1 MSRFPIKSFAA
12 ALMLAGLTLPASA
25 GTPFSVMLDWFVNPD
40 HGPII
45 VAKQRGYFKDA
56 GLDVEIIAPADPSDP
71 PKMVAAGEVDLG
83 VSYQPQLYLQH
94 KEGLPVV
101 RVGSLIDSPLYCIM
115 VDADGPVK
123 SLADLKGG
131 RVGFSVPGIEEALM
145 HRMLR
150 TNGVEPDEVEQVNV
164 NFALTS
170 ALAAGKVDAV
180 GGAFRNFELHQ
191 MAMVGRKGKCFFPEE
206 NGVPVYEELIYET
219 AADRTDFSAIKT
231 FLKVTACAAEE
242 IAKDPEGTWEEF
254 KGYAAEL
261 DDQLNHDAWFD
272 TYPKFSVKPMA
283 LDKARYEAFGAYLNE
298 IGMIEATPP
307 LDGITHDLSGE

>member
-1 MSRFPIKSFAA
+1 MSLFKSLAMSLVF
-12 ALMLAGLTLPASA
+12 AGLSLPASA

-45 VAKQRGYFKDA
+45 VAKQRGYFKEA

-71 PKMVAAGEVDLG
+71 PKMAAAGEIDLG

-115 VDADGPVK
+115 VDAEGPVK

-219 AADRTDFSAIKT
+219 AADRTDFSAIKA
-231 FLKVTACAAEE
+231 FFKATARAAAE

-254 KGYAAEL
+254 KSYAAEL

-272 TYPKFSVKPMA
+272 TYPKFSMKPMA

-298 IGMIEATPP
+298 IGMIATNPSI
-307 LDGITHDLSGE
+307 DDITRDLSAN

>member
-1 MSRFPIKSFAA
+1 MSLFKSLAMSLVF
-12 ALMLAGLTLPASA
+12 AGLSLPASA

-45 VAKQRGYFKDA
+45 VAKQRGYFKEV

-71 PKMVAAGEVDLG
+71 PKMAAAGEIDLG

-115 VDADGPVK
+115 VDAEGPVK

-219 AADRTDFSAIKT
+219 AADRTDFSAIKA
-231 FLKVTACAAEE
+231 FFKATARAAAE

-254 KGYAAEL
+254 KSYATEL

-272 TYPKFSVKPMA
+272 TYPKFSMKPMA

-298 IGMIEATPP
+298 IGMIETNPSI
-307 LDGITHDLSGE
+307 DDVTRDLSGN

>member
-1 MSRFPIKSFAA
+1 MSLFKSLAMSLVF
-12 ALMLAGLTLPASA
+12 AGLSLPASA

-45 VAKQRGYFKDA
+45 VAKQRGYFKEA

-71 PKMVAAGEVDLG
+71 PKMAAAGEIDLG

-115 VDADGPVK
+115 VDAEGPVK

-219 AADRTDFSAIKT
+219 AADRTDFSAIKA
-231 FLKVTACAAEE
+231 FFKATARAAAE

-254 KGYAAEL
+254 KSYATEL

-272 TYPKFSVKPMA
+272 TYPKFSMKPMA

-298 IGMIEATPP
+298 IGMIATNPSI
-307 LDGITHDLSGE
+307 DDITRDLSGN